1 MLPYFLYTILLM
13 ASTIMA
19 NELGLVSIHPEA
31 NREKCF
37 KEQLPQNTVA
47 LFKYEGVPYIPPGKA
62 PSAVQQVDNFQTQ
75 VTVRDANNN
84 VVSTKIDKPSGRLFF
99 TAPTSGEFQVCF
111 KALQKHGYNPNS
123 VLKLSPEIFIG
134 DAGDP
139 HITPPVAL
147 QLSDLSRVIMKANEL
162 VGDIEREQAL
172 QRVLNYIYLLFRN
185 VKRTFK
191 NLVRNLIVTPSS
203 GPSCKL

>member
-1 MLPYFLYTILLM
+1 
-13 ASTIMA
+13 MA
-19 NELGLVSIHPEA
+19 NELGLVSIRLDG

-47 LFKYEGVPYIPPGKA
+47 LFKYNGVPYNPQTNAPPTA
-62 PSAVQQVDNFQTQ
+62 QEVDNFQTQ
-75 VTVRDANNN
+75 VTVRDVNGS
-84 VVSTKIDKPSGRLFF
+84 VVSSKVDKPSGRLFF

-111 KALQKHGYNPNS
+111 KALQKHAFNPNA
-123 VLKLSPEIFIG
+123 VLKFSPEIFIG

-139 HITPPVAL
+139 HITPPVTL

-172 QRVLNYIYLLFRN
+172 QRVSSIPFHHIYLFILFRN
-185 VKRTFK
+185 ARHTFK
-191 NLVRNLIVTPSS
+191 SSVGSSMGAPSS
-203 GPSCKL
+203 GPFCKP

>member
-1 MLPYFLYTILLM
+1 MLLCFLYTALLL

-19 NELGLVSIHPEA
+19 NELGLVSIRLDG

-47 LFKYEGVPYIPPGKA
+47 LFKYEGVPVSSTGNVPP
-62 PSAVQQVDNFQTQ
+62 AVQEVNNFQTQ
-75 VTVRDANNN
+75 VTVRDANGN
-84 VVSTKIDKPSGRLFF
+84 VVSTKVDKPSGRLFF

-111 KALQKHGYNPNS
+111 KSIQKHGFNPNS
-123 VLKLSPEIFIG
+123 VLKFSPEIFIG

-172 QRVLNYIYLLFRN
+172 QRVLNGIYIFIP
-185 VKRTFK
+185 F
-191 NLVRNLIVTPSS
+191 
-203 GPSCKL
+203 